1 MARGKF
7 AKWLE
12 KENLI
17 LLEGWARA
25 GLADEQI
32 AHNMGISPS
41 TYYVWKEKY
50 SEISEAIKKG
60 KEVSDYE
67 VESALFKS
75 ATGFKQTLR
84 KPMKLKEEKQ
94 IQGKGKVVTER
105 VEYVEEEIFIA
116 PNTVA
121 QIFWLKN
128 RMPDKWRDKP
138 VVAVQDEYD
147 DDGLLAA
154 LDKQIDDLFS
164 DGDDSDMVE
173 QEE

>member
-1 MARGKF
+1 MAHGKYE
-7 AKWLE
+7 KWLE
-12 KENLI
+12 PENLI
-17 LLEGWARA
+17 LVEGWARA
-25 GLADEQI
+25 GLTDEQI
-32 AHNMGISPS
+32 SHNMGCSYS
-41 TYYVWKEKY
+41 TFRVWREKY
-50 SEISEAIKKG
+50 SALSAAIKKG
-60 KEVSDYE
+60 KEVADYE

-105 VEYVEEEIFIA
+105 VEYVDEEIFIA

-138 VVAVQDEYD
+138 VVAVQDEYE

-154 LDKQIDDLFS
+154 LDKQIDDLFAE
-164 DGDDSDMVE
+164 GDDSDMIE
-173 QEE
+173 QED